1 MTSLVF
7 GAFDRHNFGDLLF
20 PHIVEN
26 MLPGQEIIFTGLL
39 ERDLSNHGGHHV
51 RALAGLAEIL
61 RDQPV
66 DLIHAGGELLTCEAW
81 QAAVMLLPIDEA
93 ERAISRLATHPQE
106 RQPWARS
113 VLGMTALAPY
123 SISRNLF
130 PHAASIIYNGVGGVD
145 IDHCTPAMRAEVI
158 DNLRAATAVS
168 VRDQT
173 TLTHLQHAG
182 LTASLIPDP
191 AVMTAELFGE
201 NIRIRAHETE
211 LSHILETFAQGYLAV
226 QCSADFGDP
235 DTLATLAAQLDAVAL
250 DTGYGICFF
259 RAGTAPWHDD
269 LAIYQRIAARMHAP
283 SVQIF
288 KSTNLWDI
296 CALIAYSRGYCGSSL
311 HGRIVATSFALP
323 HINILH
329 PRQQHSITKQAA
341 YAATW
346 ETVDPSLTTE
356 IHKLADSLR
365 EVLQTNPE
373 QLHRTASEL
382 VKLFQS
388 STPLKVLARR

>member
-1 MTSLVF
+1 MTTLVF

-20 PHIVEN
+20 PHIVAD
-26 MLPGQEIIFTGLL
+26 MLPDQELIFAGLL
-39 ERDLSNHGGHHV
+39 ERDLRNVGGHHV
-51 RALAGLAEIL
+51 RALAEAL
-61 RDQPV
+61 RDRPINIV
-66 DLIHAGGELLTCEAW
+66 HAGGELLTCEAW
-81 QAAVMLLPIDEA
+81 QAAVMLLPAGEA
-93 ERAISRLATHPQE
+93 ERAIANLAAHPQE

-145 IDHCTPAMRAEVI
+145 LEHCTPAMHAEVI

-168 VRDQT
+168 VRDQVT
-173 TLTHLQHAG
+173 FAHFQHAG
-182 LTASLIPDP
+182 LSASLIPDP
-191 AVMTAELFGE
+191 AVMVAELFGE
-201 NIRIRAHETE
+201 TIRIRAHETE

-235 DTLATLAAQLDAVAL
+235 DTLATLAAQLDAVAIE
-250 DTGYGICFF
+250 TGYGICFF

-269 LAIYQRIAARMHAP
+269 LAIYQRIAARMHTP

-288 KSTNLWDI
+288 SSTNLWDI

-311 HGRIVATSFALP
+311 HGRIVATAFALP
-323 HINILH
+323 HLSILH
-329 PRQQHSITKQAA
+329 PRQQHCITKQAA

-346 ETVDPSLTTE
+346 ETAGPASTTG
-356 IHKLADSLR
+356 IYRLADSLS
-365 EVLQTNPE
+365 EVLQTNPA
-373 QLHRTASEL
+373 LLRKTAAEL
-382 VKLFQS
+382 VDLYQRN
-388 STPLKVLARR
+388 TPLKMLAGN